1 MQYSYNPFQKTQ
13 VSDLK
18 VYDGGIVWK
27 LLELKFWSFF
37 QVVKQSK
44 GDVPCTPFN
53 IQKALEQIYQY
64 TAELRYVNLDFLRLK
79 FISKISKNVICVG
92 GDHTI
97 SYALLRAASEQAAKP
112 VSLLHFD
119 THLDTGRS

>member
-18 VYDGGIVWK
+18 VYDG
-27 LLELKFWSFF
+27 
-37 QVVKQSK
+37 

-64 TAELRYVNLDFLRLK
+64 TAELRYF
-79 FISKISKNVICVG
+79 
-92 GDHTI
+92 
-97 SYALLRAASEQAAKP
+97 QAKP
-112 VSLLHFD
+112 LQVKFF
-119 THLDTGRS
+119 